1 MGGFLVKT
9 FWKFGRCELLC
20 GFVNV
25 VTYLTFDFFCRSS
38 LSVSLRY
45 RARFYLDLS
54 ISLVPEYRVL

>member
-25 VTYLTFDFFCRSS
+25 VTYLAFDFFCRH
-38 LSVSLRY
+38 LFLFIFVI
-45 RARFYLDLS
+45 AQGS
-54 ISLVPEYRVL
+54 I